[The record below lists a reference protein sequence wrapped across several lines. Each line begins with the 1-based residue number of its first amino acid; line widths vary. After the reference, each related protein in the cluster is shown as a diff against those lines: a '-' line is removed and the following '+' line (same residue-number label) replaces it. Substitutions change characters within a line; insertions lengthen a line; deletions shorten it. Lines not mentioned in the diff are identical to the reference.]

1 MEPQTGTLSSSS
13 DQSKCRIVAFF
24 FRQNILSRS
33 INAVVE
39 SVLLQVLKEFEI
51 FNATDKPGRLM
62 MIVLS
67 PRINAAEV
75 ENRVVTLAHQAK
87 SLLLDRCEAVISI
100 VVCGKGK
107 TAYGKLPRFVAR
119 AKFEKLTA
127 AAKGMKLA
135 SMGNQTA
142 FSLFFK
148 TVSSILLSSKYLERL
163 AMHSKKVGV

>member
-1 MEPQTGTLSSSS
+1 M
-13 DQSKCRIVAFF
+13 
-24 FRQNILSRS
+24 
-33 INAVVE
+33 
-39 SVLLQVLKEFEI
+39 LKEFEI